1 MVKFREINFNF
12 LFQEDERF
20 LRSFK
25 RSIGYVKLLAEL
37 DLLKDCHKNDF
48 DEDDDES
55 NSLSGGEELSI
66 YDSNSLQS
74 GESYDSGLAKTHQ
87 RKGSNVSSG
96 DFS

>member
-1 MVKFREINFNF
+1 M
-12 LFQEDERF
+12 
-20 LRSFK
+20 
-25 RSIGYVKLLAEL
+25 KLLAEL

-96 DFS
+96 DFSWNQLWIVHYAPETFKMWN